1 MNPKK
6 LKQIKHRHRLTQR
19 KLKRTAQQ
27 IAKTVPS
34 VIESLNS
41 FLDSFNNSIITLF
54 NAKVNDDAWPS
65 RFTEIK
71 LPDRVKLKQR
81 YRSRVPKPKPI
92 QLPERPKLKQRR
104 LPKMP
109 QLSLIQLPDQPQ
121 LDLDNLEPWPELQL
135 IKVPKP
141 TVQSEVSVNQI
152 DQLLAIFNTLDAL
165 TNHGKLLNPHD
176 GIENKQIIHLQRD
189 ASYDVGEGAV
199 NQIVYD
205 SEFMI
210 DEVEYETAVRIARNA
225 VQAAAEESSGQG
237 YLKILDK
244 MHLDSRIVGQLLV
257 GNSYYTNELS
267 ALQRDPSMR
276 HPNTGNWL
284 MINVQFGISDR
295 ARRELQSIRDAYMAQ
310 MAETERKSI

>member
-6 LKQIKHRHRLTQR
+6 LKQIKHRHRVKQR
-19 KLKRTAQQ
+19 KIKGTAQQ

-41 FLDSFNNSIITLF
+41 FLYSFNNSIITLF
-54 NAKVNDDAWPS
+54 NTKVNDDVWPS
-65 RFTEIK
+65 SFTEIK

-81 YRSRVPKPKPI
+81 YRSRVPNPKPI

-104 LPKMP
+104 SPKLP
-109 QLSLIQLPDQPQ
+109 QLNLIQLPDKPQ
-121 LDLDNLEPWPELQL
+121 LDLDNLEPWPEVQL

-141 TVQSEVSVNQI
+141 NVQSEVSINQI
-152 DQLLAIFNTLDAL
+152 DKLLAKFNRLDEL
-165 TNHGKLLNPHD
+165 TNNGTLLNPHN
-176 GIENKQIIHLQRD
+176 GIENKKIIHLQRD
-189 ASYDVGEGAV
+189 ASYELGEGAV
-199 NQIVYD
+199 NQIAYD
-205 SEFMI
+205 SQFMI
-210 DEVEYETAVRIARNA
+210 DEIEYETAERIARNA
-225 VQAAAEESSGQG
+225 VQAIAEESNGQG

-244 MHLDSRIVGQLLV
+244 MRLDSKIVGQLLV

-267 ALQRDPSMR
+267 SLQRDPSMR

-310 MAETERKSI
+310 MAEKERKSI